1 MFIRARTEEQ
11 FNERRQEIIHA
22 TQLLYQQYSFREINF
37 SKISEKTKIA
47 RSTIYNYYLNKEEIF
62 LDIILEHF
70 MNIKKGIV
78 DNLLQVKLDRS
89 DLVDKITKILM
100 DNYELLVLISLYI
113 EQIEYT
119 CSQEKLNDFKL
130 HIKDLNEALIKMTKF
145 QFPDASETLIQYF
158 VQAFYSAL
166 HGIAPAC
173 SPIKKQKIA
182 MEKAGIYVEFEKKEF
197 ISFYINTMLSCLY
210 DKTNL

>member
-1 MFIRARTEEQ
+1 
-11 FNERRQEIIHA
+11 
-22 TQLLYQQYSFREINF
+22 
-37 SKISEKTKIA
+37 
-47 RSTIYNYYLNKEEIF
+47 
-62 LDIILEHF
+62 

-130 HIKDLNEALIKMTKF
+130 RIKDLNEVLIKMTKF
-145 QFPDASETLIQYF
+145 QFPDASEKAIQNF

-173 SPIKKQKIA
+173 SPFKKQKIA
-182 MEKAGIYVEFEKKEF
+182 MEKAGIYVKFEKKEF
-197 ISFYINTMLSCLY
+197 ISFYINTILSCLY

>member
-47 RSTIYNYYLNKEEIF
+47 GSTIYNYYLNKEEIF
-62 LDIILEHF
+62 LDIILDHF
-70 MNIKKGIV
+70 MNIKKGIEE
-78 DNLLQVKLDRS
+78 NLLEIKLDRA

-130 HIKDLNEALIKMTKF
+130 RIKDLNEALIKMTKF
-145 QFPDASETLIQYF
+145 QFPDASEKAIQYF

-173 SPIKKQKIA
+173 SPFKKQKIA
-182 MEKAGIYVEFEKKEF
+182 MEKAGIYVKFEKKEF
-197 ISFYINTMLSCLY
+197 ISFYINTILSCLY

>member
-22 TQLLYQQYSFREINF
+22 TQFLYQQYSFREINF

-70 MNIKKGIV
+70 MNIKKSIEE
-78 DNLLQVKLDRS
+78 NLLEVKLDRA

-130 HIKDLNEALIKMTKF
+130 HIKDLNEVLIKMTKF

-182 MEKAGIYVEFEKKEF
+182 MEKAGIYVKFEKKEF
-197 ISFYINTMLSCLY
+197 ISFYINTILSCLY
-210 DKTNL
+210 GKTNL

>member
-130 HIKDLNEALIKMTKF
+130 RIKDLNEALIKMTKF

-197 ISFYINTMLSCLY
+197 ISFYINTILSCLY

>member
-22 TQLLYQQYSFREINF
+22 TQFLYQQYSFREINF

-62 LDIILEHF
+62 LDIILDHF
-70 MNIKKGIV
+70 MNIKKGIEE
-78 DNLLQVKLDRS
+78 NLLEVKLDRS

-130 HIKDLNEALIKMTKF
+130 RIKDLNEVLIKMTKF
-145 QFPDASETLIQYF
+145 Q
-158 VQAFYSAL
+158 YSAL

-173 SPIKKQKIA
+173 SPFKKQKIA
-182 MEKAGIYVEFEKKEF
+182 MEKAGIYVNFEKKEF
-197 ISFYINTMLSCLY
+197 ISFYINTILSCLY

>member
-22 TQLLYQQYSFREINF
+22 TQSLYQQYSFREINF

-62 LDIILEHF
+62 LDIILDHF
-70 MNIKKGIV
+70 MNIKKGIEE
-78 DNLLQVKLDRS
+78 NLLEVKLDRA

-130 HIKDLNEALIKMTKF
+130 HIKDLNEVLIKMTKF
-145 QFPDASETLIQYF
+145 QFPDASEKAIQYF

-166 HGIAPAC
+166 HGIAPAW
-173 SPIKKQKIA
+173 
-182 MEKAGIYVEFEKKEF
+182 KEF
-197 ISFYINTMLSCLY
+197 ISFYINTILSCLY

>member
-22 TQLLYQQYSFREINF
+22 TQFLYQQYSFREINF

-70 MNIKKGIV
+70 MNIKKGIEE
-78 DNLLQVKLDRS
+78 NLLEVKLGRA

-130 HIKDLNEALIKMTKF
+130 HIKDLNEVLIKMTKF

-182 MEKAGIYVEFEKKEF
+182 MEKAGIYVKFEKKEF
-197 ISFYINTMLSCLY
+197 ISFYINTILSCLY
-210 DKTNL
+210 GKTNL

>member
-22 TQLLYQQYSFREINF
+22 TQFLYQQYSFREINF

-70 MNIKKGIV
+70 MNIKKGIEE
-78 DNLLQVKLDRS
+78 NLIEVKLDRA

-100 DNYELLVLISLYI
+100 DNYGLLVLISLYI

-130 HIKDLNEALIKMTKF
+130 HIKDLNEVLIKMTKF

-158 VQAFYSAL
+158 IQAFYSAL

-182 MEKAGIYVEFEKKEF
+182 MEKAGIYVKFEKKEF
-197 ISFYINTMLSCLY
+197 ISFYINTILSCLY
-210 DKTNL
+210 GKTNL

>member
-22 TQLLYQQYSFREINF
+22 TQFLYQQYSFREINF

-70 MNIKKGIV
+70 MNIKKGV
-78 DNLLQVKLDRS
+78 EENLLEVKLDRT

-130 HIKDLNEALIKMTKF
+130 HIKDLNEVLIKMTKF
-145 QFPDASETLIQYF
+145 QFPDASEALIQYF

-182 MEKAGIYVEFEKKEF
+182 MEKAGIYVKFEKKEF
-197 ISFYINTMLSCLY
+197 ISFYINTILSCLY

>member
-130 HIKDLNEALIKMTKF
+130 RIKDLNEVLIKMTKF
-145 QFPDASETLIQYF
+145 QFPDASD

-173 SPIKKQKIA
+173 SPFKKQKIA
-182 MEKAGIYVEFEKKEF
+182 MEKAGIYVKFEKKEF
-197 ISFYINTMLSCLY
+197 ISFYMNTILSCLY

>member
-1 MFIRARTEEQ
+1 
-11 FNERRQEIIHA
+11 
-22 TQLLYQQYSFREINF
+22 
-37 SKISEKTKIA
+37 
-47 RSTIYNYYLNKEEIF
+47 
-62 LDIILEHF
+62 
-70 MNIKKGIV
+70 MNIKKGIEE
-78 DNLLQVKLDRS
+78 NLLEVKLDRA

-119 CSQEKLNDFKL
+119 CSELLVLISLYIEQIEYTCSQEKLNDFKL
-130 HIKDLNEALIKMTKF
+130 RIKDLNEVLIKMTKF
-145 QFPDASETLIQYF
+145 QFHDASEKAIQYF

-173 SPIKKQKIA
+173 SPFKKQKIA
-182 MEKAGIYVEFEKKEF
+182 MEKAGIYVK
-197 ISFYINTMLSCLY
+197 CLY

>member
-22 TQLLYQQYSFREINF
+22 TQFLYQQYSFREINF

-70 MNIKKGIV
+70 MNIKKGIEE
-78 DNLLQVKLDRS
+78 NLLEVKLDRA

-130 HIKDLNEALIKMTKF
+130 HIKDLNEVLIKMTKF
-145 QFPDASETLIQYF
+145 QFPNARETLIQYF
-158 VQAFYSAL
+158 IQAFYSAL

-182 MEKAGIYVEFEKKEF
+182 MEKAGIYVKFEKKEF
-197 ISFYINTMLSCLY
+197 ISFYINTILSCLY
-210 DKTNL
+210 DKTTL

>member
-22 TQLLYQQYSFREINF
+22 TQFLYQQYSFREITF

-70 MNIKKGIV
+70 MNIKKGIEE
-78 DNLLQVKLDRS
+78 NLLEVKLDRA

-130 HIKDLNEALIKMTKF
+130 HIKDLNEVLIKMTKF

-182 MEKAGIYVEFEKKEF
+182 MEKAGIYVKFEKKEF
-197 ISFYINTMLSCLY
+197 ISFYINTILSCLY
-210 DKTNL
+210 GKTNL

>member
-22 TQLLYQQYSFREINF
+22 TQFLYQQYSFREINF

-70 MNIKKGIV
+70 MNIKKGIEE
-78 DNLLQVKLDRS
+78 NLFEVKLDRA

-130 HIKDLNEALIKMTKF
+130 RIKDLNEVLIKMTKF
-145 QFPDASETLIQYF
+145 QFPEASETLVEYF
-158 VQAFYSAL
+158 IQAFYSAL

-173 SPIKKQKIA
+173 SPIKKQKVA
-182 MEKAGIYVEFEKKEF
+182 MEKAGIYVKFEKKEF
-197 ISFYINTMLSCLY
+197 ISFYINTILSCLY

>member
-22 TQLLYQQYSFREINF
+22 TQVLYQQYSFREINF

-70 MNIKKGIV
+70 MNIKKGIEE
-78 DNLLQVKLDRS
+78 NLLEVKLDRA

-130 HIKDLNEALIKMTKF
+130 HIKDFNEVLIKMTKF
-145 QFPDASETLIQYF
+145 QFPDASDTLIQYF
-158 VQAFYSAL
+158 IQAFYSAL

-182 MEKAGIYVEFEKKEF
+182 MEKAGIYVKFEKNEF

>member
-47 RSTIYNYYLNKEEIF
+47 RSTIYNYYLNKEEVF

-113 EQIEYT
+113 EQIEY
-119 CSQEKLNDFKL
+119 QEKLNDFKL
-130 HIKDLNEALIKMTKF
+130 RIKDLNEVLIKMTKF
-145 QFPDASETLIQYF
+145 QFPDASEKAIQYF

-173 SPIKKQKIA
+173 SPFKKQKIA
-182 MEKAGIYVEFEKKEF
+182 MEKAGIYVKFEKKEF
-197 ISFYINTMLSCLY
+197 ISFYMNTILSCLY
-210 DKTNL
+210 DKANL

>member
-47 RSTIYNYYLNKEEIF
+47 RSTIYNYYINKEEIF
-62 LDIILEHF
+62 LDIILDHF
-70 MNIKKGIV
+70 MNIKKGIE
-78 DNLLQVKLDRS
+78 DNLLEVKLDRA

-130 HIKDLNEALIKMTKF
+130 RIKDLNEVLTKMTKF
-145 QFPDASETLIQYF
+145 QFPDASEKAIQYF

-173 SPIKKQKIA
+173 SPFKKQKIA
-182 MEKAGIYVEFEKKEF
+182 MEKAGIYVKFEKKEF
-197 ISFYINTMLSCLY
+197 ISFYINTILSCLY

>member
-22 TQLLYQQYSFREINF
+22 TQFLYQQYSFREINF

-62 LDIILEHF
+62 LDIILDHF
-70 MNIKKGIV
+70 MNIKRGIEE
-78 DNLLQVKLDRS
+78 NLLEVKLDRA

-130 HIKDLNEALIKMTKF
+130 RIKDLNEVLIKMTKF

-182 MEKAGIYVEFEKKEF
+182 MEKAGIYVKFEKKEF